1 MMKSKK
7 RLVSVLFVVISLLL
21 VACVPANKEPA
32 AAAIKAAEGAFN
44 SVKVELVKYVPDQ
57 TKGVEDAIKAAKEN
71 YDKGNFDAALETAKA
86 IPEKVTAL
94 TTAAA
99 IKKVELKKSWEEISG
114 GMPEMLDAIKDKLG
128 LLSAS
133 KKLPKTMD
141 KAKLEGAKADYEAAA
156 KMWDDAKSTFS
167 GGNMAE
173 AIAKAKA
180 AKEKAVAV
188 MSTLGMQVQEAPIK
202 S

>member
-1 MMKSKK
+1 MKSKK
-7 RLVSVLFVVISLLL
+7 LLVCVLFIVISLFL

-32 AAAIKAAEGAFN
+32 AAAIKAAEDVFN
-44 SVKVELVKYVPDQ
+44 GVKGELVKYVPDQ
-57 TKGVEDAIKAAKEN
+57 AKGVEDAIKAAKEN
-71 YDKGNFDAALETAKA
+71 FDKGNFDAALETAKP

-99 IKKVELKKSWEEISG
+99 ARKAELTKSWEETSG

-128 LLSAS
+128 FLSAS
-133 KKLPKTMD
+133 KKLPKTLD

-156 KMWDDAKSTFS
+156 KMWDEAKSTFS
-167 GGNMAE
+167 GGNMAD

-188 MSTLGMQVQEAPIK
+188 MNVLGMQVQEAPIK